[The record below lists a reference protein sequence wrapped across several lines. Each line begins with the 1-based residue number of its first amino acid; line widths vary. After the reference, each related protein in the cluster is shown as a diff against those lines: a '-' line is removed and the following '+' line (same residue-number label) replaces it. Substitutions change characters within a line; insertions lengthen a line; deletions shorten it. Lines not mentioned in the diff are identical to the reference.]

1 MVLRVEKKL
10 FVIEQS
16 ISPAPPAVTKYLRSG
31 MRLMMLI
38 MRRREN
44 QLAHMSCWD
53 SRFDESK
60 KLDDSTAGD
69 DTVVPKTNEK
79 ITLAQTLIQIV

>member
-1 MVLRVEKKL
+1 MSLRGLKSTEIFHQL
-10 FVIEQS
+10 LC
-16 ISPAPPAVTKYLRSG
+16 A
-31 MRLMMLI
+31 MW
-38 MRRREN
+38 RREN

-60 KLDDSTAGD
+60 KLDDSTAGEAVTTAGD